1 MEYVEKMTAGAQRD
15 LRMRWAA
22 YASIGAGV
30 LHGAAVG
37 LHADHATLA
46 RVFMALTVAQVCWG
60 IVAISRSQWSVVLG
74 GLAINGTA
82 IVGWIVTRTSGISF
96 VKGLEIVE
104 KPQLADSLCAS
115 LAVVAMGASLWA
127 WRQRDVPIKE
137 TSHLNAVYLTS
148 AVTLVALW
156 SVTGHA
162 HAHVEDIALTDA
174 GLSINADGVI
184 VSPTTV
190 APIEIITST
199 SSVPASSNTAESVA
213 TEKKTVAAVPTS
225 TAAPTTIVT
234 TTTTISHAHSLTTA
248 QALAAASGWPRPYDP
263 ANPIDFSGI
272 GGVTTEQAARATTLI
287 QSAQRDLPKYAKTS
301 AATADGYLSIGDGL
315 TGFEH
320 FIKYSLLTDGRVL
333 DTTAPESLVY
343 EVKGGVKTLVSA
355 MFIANPGTPIT
366 DTTLVN
372 YAGGLMQWHVHSNL
386 CWLTI
391 NGVPKVV
398 GVTNSAGICL
408 IGTLQTGGAP
418 MVHVWITP
426 HVCGPFAALEGNGAG
441 VADASDAER
450 VDLCNKDH

>member
-1 MEYVEKMTAGAQRD
+1 
-15 LRMRWAA
+15 MRWAA

-82 IVGWIVTRTSGISF
+82 TVGWIVTRTSGISF
-96 VKGLEIVE
+96 VRGLEIVE
-104 KPQLADSLCAS
+104 KPQLADSLCAL

-137 TSHLNAVYLTS
+137 TAHLNAVYLTS

-213 TEKKTVAAVPTS
+213 TEKKTLAAVPTS

-263 ANPIDFSGI
+263 ANPIDFSDI
-272 GGVTTEQAARATTLI
+272 GGVTAEQAARATTLI